1 VSPEAIT
8 TAVAAVAIIAFL
20 WNLHRDVADL
30 RERMSRLEGT
40 VDLLAKVLIDREQK
54 RTGPQATIPH
64 GKPYP

>member
-1 VSPEAIT
+1 MSPETIT

-40 VDLLAKVLIDREQK
+40 VDLLAKFLIDREHK
-54 RTGPQATIPH
+54 KTAP
-64 GKPYP
+64 